1 MTAGTAVAMTEA
13 TELERRKRYEKSAS
27 VSSQMEEEKAR
38 YSHDRFRSL
47 GDEGVRSGGS
57 D

>member
-1 MTAGTAVAMTEA
+1 MTAGTAVARTEA